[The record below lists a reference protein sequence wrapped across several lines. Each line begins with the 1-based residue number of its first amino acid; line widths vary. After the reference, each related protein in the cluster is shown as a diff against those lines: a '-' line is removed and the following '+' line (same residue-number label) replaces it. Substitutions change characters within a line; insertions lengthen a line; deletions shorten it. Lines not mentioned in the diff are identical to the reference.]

1 MAKWFGTIGFA
12 DTVEIRPGVW
22 EEQITEAKYYGDVM
36 KNSRSLQTG
45 DQVNDNI
52 NIANQFSIVADPF
65 AKNHFHKMRYIEY
78 HGAKWKITTVEDQRP
93 RLILTIGGL
102 YNGEQT

>member
-22 EEQITEAKYYGDVM
+22 EEQITEAKYYGDVI
-36 KNSRSLQTG
+36 KNSRILQTG
-45 DQVNDNI
+45 DQVNDSI

-78 HGAKWKITTVEDQRP
+78 LGVKWKISTVEDQRP

-102 YNGEQT
+102 WNGEQN

>member
-22 EEQITEAKYYGDVM
+22 EEQITEAKYYGDVI

-45 DQVNDNI
+45 DQVNDSI

-78 HGAKWKITTVEDQRP
+78 LGAKWKISTVEDQRP

-102 YNGEQT
+102 WNGEQN

>member
-36 KNSRSLQTG
+36 KNSRILQTG

-78 HGAKWKITTVEDQRP
+78 LGAKWKISTVEDQRP

-102 YNGEQT
+102 YNGEQN

>member
-22 EEQITEAKYYGDVM
+22 EEQITEAKYYGDVI

-78 HGAKWKITTVEDQRP
+78 LGAKWKISTVEDQRP

-102 YNGEQT
+102 WNGEQN

>member
-22 EEQITEAKYYGDVM
+22 EEQITEAKYYGDVI
-36 KNSRSLQTG
+36 KNSRILQTG

-78 HGAKWKITTVEDQRP
+78 MGAKWKISTVEDQRP

-102 YNGEQT
+102 WNGEQN

>member
-22 EEQITEAKYYGDVM
+22 EEQITEAKYYGDVI
-36 KNSRSLQTG
+36 KNSSSLQTG

-78 HGAKWKITTVEDQRP
+78 MGAKWKISTVEDQRP

-102 YNGEQT
+102 WNGEQN

>member
-1 MAKWFGTIGFA
+1 MAKWFGKIGFA
-12 DTVEIRPGVW
+12 ETVEITPGVW
-22 EEQITEAKYYGDVM
+22 EEQITEVNYYGDVM
-36 KNSRSLQTG
+36 KNSRTLQTA

-65 AKNHFHKMRYIEY
+65 AKNHFLKMRYIEY
-78 HGAKWKITTVEDQRP
+78 MGAKWKISTVEDQRP

-102 YNGEQT
+102 YNAKQG

>member
-22 EEQITEAKYYGDVM
+22 EEQITEAKYYGDVI
-36 KNSRSLQTG
+36 KNSRILQTG
-45 DQVNDNI
+45 DQVNDSI

-78 HGAKWKITTVEDQRP
+78 LGAKWKISTVEDQRP

-102 YNGEQT
+102 WNGEQN

>member
-22 EEQITEAKYYGDVM
+22 EEQITEAKYYGDVI
-36 KNSRSLQTG
+36 KNSRILQTG
-45 DQVNDNI
+45 DQVNDSI

-78 HGAKWKITTVEDQRP
+78 MGAKWKISTVEDQRP

-102 YNGEQT
+102 WNGEQS